1 MLLKEGADAWNNNDA
16 AALAAMFT
24 ADAVIVTDRPVYG
37 EPEFDS
43 GPFLDLSVTMDAT
56 AEREYVAD
64 SCFCSLHRAED

>member
-1 MLLKEGADAWNNNDA
+1 MNRRPVNEERRISAVLLKEGADAWNNNDA

-43 GPFLDLSVTMDAT
+43 GPFLDLSVTTHAT
-56 AEREYVAD
+56 VT
-64 SCFCSLHRAED
+64 